1 MAAIGNEIIVD
12 VGQLSRADGEFV
24 AARPTRIVRN
34 GASVMVAVGEPLP
47 EVWEQP
53 THRQRSLLR
62 NRDVLFRFSAR
73 AVNTRGAEIGRKV
86 LAACGKATLEIVARD
101 LGLSVEGGSKDA
113 LVAAITQAAGWEG

>member
-12 VGQLSRADGEFV
+12 VAQLSRADGEFV
-24 AARPTRIVRN
+24 AARPTRIMRG

-62 NRDVLFRFSAR
+62 NRDVLFRFSTR
-73 AVNTRGAEIGRKV
+73 AVNTRGAEIGRRI
-86 LAACGKATLEIVARD
+86 LGASSKATLEVLARE
-101 LGLSVEGGSKDA
+101 LGLAASGAKDE